1 MKSSL
6 ASWPDVLAQVEAQ
19 ARSLGFDLVGAVPIG
34 AYNRVVAEGARISDL
49 GDAKNLALVIA
60 NTRTLWPV
68 FVKYLQQDPERLQCH
83 DPLDRYVE
91 SCLSELFAGLPIR
104 AELRWAHKPAP
115 AHVSM
120 QTLAHLAGIG
130 YKTDSYLVVHPVYGQ
145 WVALRAVAVLPVH
158 GPADVFQWNNPPC
171 AACSLACRPALAAA
185 MAGQEHSTQHAT
197 IRENWMSWVA
207 IRDACPLGKAHRYSE
222 EQIHYHYTKDIK
234 LLEAIVAG
242 ATTPCRI

>member
-1 MKSSL
+1 MIAHFAREDRFL
-6 ASWPDVLAQVEAQ
+6 HWHAILRDVKER
-19 ARSLGFDLVGAVPIG
+19 ARTLGFDLVGALPIG
-34 AYNRVVAEGARISDL
+34 TYNRMVDESARISDL
-49 GDAKNLALVIA
+49 GDAKNLALVIG

-68 FVKYLQQDPERLQCH
+68 FVRHLQQDPQRLQRP

-104 AELRWAHKPAP
+104 AELRWAHKAEP

-158 GPADVFQWNNPPC
+158 GPEKGFEWTEPPC
-171 AACSLACRPALAAA
+171 AACSTGCGPALAAA
-185 MAGQEHSTQHAT
+185 MAGQAYPNGHTT
-197 IRENWMSWVA
+197 VRENWMPWVA
-207 IRDACPLGKAHRYSE
+207 IRDACPIGKAHRYSE
-222 EQIHYHYTKDIK
+222 EQIRYHYTKDIK
-234 LLEAIVAG
+234 SLEASG
-242 ATTPCRI
+242 LR